1 MTKIRCAVYTRKSSE
16 SGLEQGF
23 NSLDAQREA
32 GEAYIKSQK
41 HENWI
46 LNPKQYNDGGFSG
59 GNMDRP
65 ALKQLLNDIRANKI
79 DVVVVYK
86 VDRLSRSLHDFA
98 KLVAIF
104 DENDVTFVSVTQS
117 FNTKDSMGRLTL
129 NMLLS
134 FAQFEREVT
143 GERIRDKIAASRKKG
158 IWMGGNPPLGY
169 DIIDRK
175 LVVNYAE
182 ADTVRRIFN
191 GYLECRSVIKLLDD
205 LKAEGI
211 TGKTWTPQS
220 GNIRHG
226 KPFDRGKLYQLL
238 HKKVYIGESE
248 HRGQSYP
255 GEHDA
260 IIDPELFDRVRE
272 KLKSNSS
279 KSDSNHHKSK
289 ALLKGFLFD
298 PEGRAY
304 SPSYTVKKVK
314 SGSRYHRYYVSQQSI
329 KGSVANHIVKRVSQ
343 KNIEEAVLKCLT
355 DNLTD
360 VNMGL
365 LLNDWADKSY
375 TEKRQA
381 LKAMLKSVTLY
392 TDKIRIDMKE
402 GSPFEMDVEFR
413 KYGGKK
419 VITDQR
425 GNPILA
431 QKTNKDPALIKA
443 LARAHKWDQMLEK
456 GEAAHLTEIAKREEI
471 GKSYIEQVYRLIF
484 LSPEIK
490 GIIIEGL
497 QPPQFTLTSVLN
509 SDIPLCWKEQ
519 KALYGL

>member
-16 SGLEQGF
+16 SGLEQDF

-46 LNPKQYNDGGFSG
+46 LNAKQYNDGGFSG

-65 ALKQLLNDIRANKI
+65 ALKQLLDDIRANKI

-169 DIIDRK
+169 DIIDGK

-182 ADTVRRIFN
+182 AETVRRIFN

-205 LKAEGI
+205 LKEEGI
-211 TGKTWTPQS
+211 TGKTWTTQS
-220 GNIRHG
+220 GNIRQG

-238 HKKVYIGESE
+238 HKKVYIGEAE
-248 HRGQSYP
+248 HRGKSYP

-260 IIDPELFDRVRE
+260 IIDPALFEKVQT

-279 KSDSNHHKSK
+279 KTDSNHHKSK

-304 SPSYTVKKVK
+304 SPSYTVKKTK
-314 SGSRYHRYYVSQQSI
+314 NGQRYHRYYVSQQSI
-329 KGSVANHIVKRVSQ
+329 KGSAADHIVKRVSQ
-343 KNIEEAVLKCLT
+343 KNIEDAVLQCLNENIT
-355 DNLTD
+355 DADLK
-360 VNMGL
+360 L
-365 LLNDWADKSY
+365 LLNNWTDKSY
-375 TEKRQA
+375 AEQRQA
-381 LKAMLKSVTLY
+381 LKTILKSVTLY
-392 TDKIRIDMKE
+392 TDKIRIHLND
-402 GSPFEMDVEFR
+402 GAQYEMDVQFR

-419 VITDQR
+419 VITDQS
-425 GNPILA
+425 GNLIAA

-443 LARAHKWDQMLEK
+443 LANAHRWDQMIEK
-456 GEAAHLTEIAKREEI
+456 GEVESLAEISRREKLGQTYVER
-471 GKSYIEQVYRLIF
+471 YYRLIF
-484 LSPEIK
+484 LSPKIKAAILEGRQPEHFYLKRVTTSEI
-490 GIIIEGL
+490 
-497 QPPQFTLTSVLN
+497 PM
-509 SDIPLCWKEQ
+509 CWKEQ
-519 KALYGL
+519 QALYGF